1 MSYILW
7 PHLFGNKVKLN
18 QQIVGSSGTEILNLF
33 DEKRTVSRSKRS
45 EFIFL
50 VNSGAHQGENTYK
63 LQCMQCSGDVFG
75 AFFGN
80 SRITREWFLGF
91 SSIWEETRKTKEF
104 SVVNVS
110 TALHRLAKTQFSAT
124 RE

>member
-1 MSYILW
+1 
-7 PHLFGNKVKLN
+7 
-18 QQIVGSSGTEILNLF
+18 
-33 DEKRTVSRSKRS
+33 
-45 EFIFL
+45 
-50 VNSGAHQGENTYK
+50 
-63 LQCMQCSGDVFG
+63 MQCSGDVFG
-75 AFFGN
+75 ASLATVESLESG
-80 SRITREWFLGF
+80 FLGF